1 MTKQQIDVCAG
12 LSRHFKSSKSK
23 TRAEVNRY
31 LEGAGGGPFFEVTLG
46 GIAFN
51 VAVSNYTLSVK
62 EMFYPD
68 KMEKTDFYSDLI
80 NMFHNYS
87 PDFVAFLSGS
97 AVMIA
102 RQAELYD
109 GSVGMFIKFKTGEL
123 GDVVIEPL
131 KTYLID
137 TYPPE
142 EI

>member
-1 MTKQQIDVCAG
+1 MTKQQIEVCAV
-12 LSRHFKSSKSK
+12 LSRHFKVGKSK
-23 TRAEVNRY
+23 TRAEVTKY
-31 LEGAGGGPFFEVTLG
+31 LEGAGGGAFFEVTLG
-46 GIAFN
+46 GITFN

-62 EMFYPD
+62 DMFYP
-68 KMEKTDFYSDLI
+68 EKLEEIDFYSDLI

-87 PDFVAFLSGS
+87 PDFVGFLSGS

-102 RQAELYD
+102 RQTELYD
-109 GSVGMFIKFKTGEL
+109 GSVGMFIRFKAREL
-123 GDVVIEPL
+123 GGVVIEPL